1 MLHFILEMLLDKNG
15 KVSIGRF
22 GFLLTVATTIFW
34 TNAIFAM
41 YFWNAL
47 QSKATP
53 DMPSQLVMIIVTLLG
68 GYIGAKVPEALSGL
82 GSGLKTPTQITTD
95 TDLPGNITGLAVKDD
110 GTPKQEPCRPGCL
123 ICKKKDG
130 H

>member
-1 MLHFILEMLLDKNG
+1 MFHFILEMLLDKNG
-15 KVSIGRF
+15 KPSIGRF
-22 GFLLTVATTIFW
+22 GFLLTVATTVFW

-41 YFWNAL
+41 YFWNAMH
-47 QSKATP
+47 QKTTP

-82 GSGLKTPTQITTD
+82 GGGIGGLRGDAQD
-95 TDLPGNITGLAVKDD
+95 AQLPGNLTGLAIKEH
-110 GTPKQEPCRPGCL
+110 KEECRPGCL

-130 H
+130 P